1 MIPAPPHDLPR
12 FLEAASAGT
21 NEDERVGVP
30 GFFIFIFIFSCFLT
44 TVLEGHMGGQLD
56 QPPLRLPFLPPP
68 SHSGPLSGAA
78 EEPLKALK
86 RLVQLKEQ
94 RR

>member
-1 MIPAPPHDLPR
+1 
-12 FLEAASAGT
+12 
-21 NEDERVGVP
+21 
-30 GFFIFIFIFSCFLT
+30 
-44 TVLEGHMGGQLD
+44 MGGQLD
-56 QPPLRLPFLPPP
+56 QPPLHLPFLPPP